1 MIKLHNIKRFLYQ
14 LFIAILISLVATHYL
29 EYYEIKFVMPMRNYI
44 YFGRFSNSV
53 DDLSDNKI
61 YYKFLEQPVIN
72 PVAVANSARVEALA
86 ILEGQQAINDSDNS
100 NIRHKILSTANV
112 LMNMLEIEQN
122 NSVTFGRWPYEFDYP
137 YYKIKSPW
145 YSGMAQ
151 GHGIEVLLAAYIL
164 TGEKRYLD
172 NAILAGKAMQIDIAN
187 GGTAS
192 KIGNSALWFE
202 EYASANAEPPFVL
215 NGHIYALN
223 GLWYLKK
230 YSPEFQNTYEAGV
243 RALKQLLPRFDK
255 HIWSHY
261 DLAGTPANSKYQR
274 LHVRLLRELA
284 RRERDDFFIRYA
296 DKFEKQIY
304 LPFGF
309 TYRLIV
315 APGNMIIGLFVVNAI
330 SIFLILNLPRIL
342 KRITHGE
349 KAQKGQ

>member
-1 MIKLHNIKRFLYQ
+1 MIKLHNFKRFLYQ
-14 LFIAILISLVATHYL
+14 LLIAILISLIATHYL
-29 EYYEIKFVMPMRNYI
+29 EYYETKFVMPIRNYI

-53 DDLSDNKI
+53 DDLSANKI

-72 PVAVANSARVEALA
+72 PVMVAKSARVEALA

-122 NSVTFGRWPYEFDYP
+122 NSITFGRWPYEFDYP

-172 NAILAGKAMQIDIAN
+172 SAILAGKAMQIDIAN

-215 NGHIYALN
+215 NGHIFALN

-243 RALKQLLPRFDK
+243 QALKQLLPRFDK
-255 HIWSHY
+255 HVWSHY
-261 DLAGTPANSKYQR
+261 DLVGTPANSKYQR
-274 LHVRLLRELA
+274 IHVRLLRELA
-284 RRERDDFFIRYA
+284 GREHNDFFIRYA

-315 APGNMIIGLFVVNAI
+315 APGNMIVGLFVVNTI
-330 SIFLILNLPRIL
+330 SIFLILNLPRFL
-342 KRITHGE
+342 KRVLVGRLRE
-349 KAQKGQ
+349 